1 MGSRFRNWLGVV
13 GVTVVTLALLIHVT
27 SNTAT
32 KEYLTPPHK
41 PSSSSYS
48 FFRPHAE
55 NKVYENQQ
63 GGGRHRKNLTIDI
76 ILSNVLSD
84 VFSSLP
90 PQDVATLKTDIGNLI
105 FPTILRVLFDPV
117 DIKGVIAY
125 MRNPDA
131 YIPATREVDIIPI
144 PGASPGVSAALVR
157 LASLCANL
165 PPPLET
171 ITHSEI
177 RLKVC
182 LISMEIRAWVE
193 NASVSLM
200 DISAYTDT
208 MKESVRNLAYDIAV
222 IHVNDASST
231 ILSRACGAE
240 RTRQQ
245 LPSPFESIV
254 TIPSLRLV
262 VGDVFVSIYE
272 AFLAELGDLIGL
284 FLQRGGAGATAIG
297 EQRVFLEPYVLDT
310 ISTSPWITV
319 QWARDISM
327 RTGTGAPAPTTTKT
341 KTK

>member
-1 MGSRFRNWLGVV
+1 MGSRRRIWLGV
-13 GVTVVTLALLIHVT
+13 GVVIIITLALAVHVIT
-27 SNTAT
+27 IRNTA
-32 KEYLTPPHK
+32 KEKWLIPHN
-41 PSSSSYS
+41 PSSSSHS
-48 FFRPHAE
+48 FFRPRAE
-55 NKVYENQQ
+55 NEDEDDE
-63 GGGRHRKNLTIDI
+63 GGRRHPRKNLTIDI

-90 PQDVATLKTDIGNLI
+90 PQDVATLETDLRNLI

-144 PGASPGVSAALVR
+144 PGASPGVSAALSR
-157 LASLCANL
+157 LASLCASL
-165 PPPLET
+165 PPPLEAL
-171 ITHSEI
+171 THSEI

-193 NASVSLM
+193 SASVSLM
-200 DISAYTDT
+200 DIISYTDT
-208 MKESVRNLAYDIAV
+208 MKESLRNLAYDIAV
-222 IHVNDASST
+222 IRVNDASSS

-262 VGDVFVSIYE
+262 AGDVFVSTYE

-284 FLQRGGAGATAIG
+284 FLQRGGGGGDGYRGTT
-297 EQRVFLEPYVLDT
+297 RV
-310 ISTSPWITV
+310 S
-319 QWARDISM
+319 
-327 RTGTGAPAPTTTKT
+327 
-341 KTK
+341 